1 MSSKA
6 GRAPKV
12 MPPRRADTKGAIL
25 PSVVEQH
32 KAAPYVSEF
41 RMDHARISKGRGA
54 QSPLLIPLISH
65 SWLLSRE
72 FLAPALPDA
81 ADARVVSDSVGLL
94 NYFSITHL
102 LHKCFAHFGRPYIHP
117 FSILTDFRLY
127 IYGCGLNHFH
137 RE

>member
-81 ADARVVSDSVGLL
+81 ADARVESDCVGRFGDFAWHSSFAELSL
-94 NYFSITHL
+94 IYWRKHL
-102 LHKCFAHFGRPYIHP
+102 SPLIKERGERMDAIHKK
-117 FSILTDFRLY
+117 
-127 IYGCGLNHFH
+127 
-137 RE
+137 